1 MATTPLSRDRRVMTA
16 DGPSGRFIAFE
27 GGEAAG
33 KSTQARRL
41 ALRLAALHTFEPG
54 STDAGATIRSILLD
68 PATGDLDPRTEAL
81 LMAADRAEHVAA
93 EVVPALAAGRH
104 VVTDRYLYSSVAYQ
118 GHGRGLDP
126 QWIRDLSLWAAGGLE
141 PDLVVFLD
149 LPVEVA
155 RVRVRGVAPDRL
167 EREEISFHERV
178 RTGFHRQAD
187 EDPGRWLV
195 VDAAA
200 PVDEIEQ
207 AIWSVVGPLVA
218 AT

>member
-1 MATTPLSRDRRVMTA
+1 MTTAGTR
-16 DGPSGRFIAFE
+16 GRFVAFE

-41 ALRLAALHTFEPG
+41 AARLDALHTFEPG
-54 STDAGATIRSILLD
+54 ATVAGATIRSILLD

-93 EVVPALAAGRH
+93 EVEPALAAGRH

-118 GHGRGLDP
+118 AHGRGLDP
-126 QWIRDLSLWAAGGLE
+126 TQVRDLSLWATGGLQ

-155 RVRVRGVAPDRL
+155 RARVHDVAPDRL
-167 EREEISFHERV
+167 EAEEAGFHERV
-178 RTGFHRQAD
+178 RAGFQAQAGA
-187 EDPGRWLV
+187 DPDRWLV
-195 VDAAA
+195 IDASRAA
-200 PVDEIEQ
+200 DAIETD
-207 AIWSVVGPLVA
+207 IWAAVTALVEGR
-218 AT
+218 